1 MTGIDKIRAAI
12 EEADSLKKVAVV
24 DAAAGKGRA
33 RRGGG
38 GEGRGRGRGGGEG
51 GGNCDGLACD
61 LRRIRFCLDSVLN
74 SILLDSISNV
84 IWLDSARGDDVRH
97 VVCCAHPYFVP
108 DSATVVGAH
117 VGVSLC

>member
-24 DAAAGKGRA
+24 DAAAGKGGA

-38 GEGRGRGRGGGEG
+38 GGRGGGEG

-61 LRRIRFCLDSVLN
+61 LRRIRFCLDSVFN

-108 DSATVVGAH
+108 ASATVVGAH
-117 VGVSLC
+117 VGVRLC